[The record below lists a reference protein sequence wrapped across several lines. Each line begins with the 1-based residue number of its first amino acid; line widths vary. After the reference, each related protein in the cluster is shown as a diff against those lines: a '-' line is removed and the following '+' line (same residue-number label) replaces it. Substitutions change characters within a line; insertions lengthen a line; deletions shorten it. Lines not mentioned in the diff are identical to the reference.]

1 MTHISDIDVNGIN
14 TNLKVR
20 FARDDIYT
28 YTGTILV
35 AVNPYK
41 SLKIYEKVRCD
52 VRAGFRGARLSH
64 LSLIASYRSRQP
76 GRVCFCPQE
85 TIERYSGKKMGSLP
99 PHVFA
104 TAQAA
109 LMNIQKST
117 VNQSCVISGE
127 SGAGKVRVRSAC
139 LSVCL

>member
-41 SLKIYEKVRCD
+41 SLKVYEKVRCD
-52 VRAGFRGARLSH
+52 PRPGFHCACLPAPFP
-64 LSLIASYRSRQP
+64 LIAHLRP
-76 GRVCFCPQE
+76 
-85 TIERYSGKKMGSLP
+85 
-99 PHVFA
+99 
-104 TAQAA
+104 
-109 LMNIQKST
+109 
-117 VNQSCVISGE
+117 
-127 SGAGKVRVRSAC
+127 AGNN
-139 LSVCL
+139 